1 MPTHKE
7 LSADGIVPREEHK
20 RFLRLCEICERFAL
34 YLHAKP
40 NPAKAEEALKKIIAM
55 DHDVADIAM
64 GHDVADDGS
73 VFDCATC
80 WQEAKSYQR
89 TGRLSIE

>member
-1 MPTHKE
+1 VR
-7 LSADGIVPREEHK
+7 SAK
-20 RFLRLCEICERFAL
+20 KFAL

-40 NPAKAEEALKKIIAM
+40 DRAKAEEALKKIIAM
-55 DHDVADIAM
+55 
-64 GHDVADDGS
+64 GHDVKSDGS
-73 VFDCATC
+73 IFDCGLC